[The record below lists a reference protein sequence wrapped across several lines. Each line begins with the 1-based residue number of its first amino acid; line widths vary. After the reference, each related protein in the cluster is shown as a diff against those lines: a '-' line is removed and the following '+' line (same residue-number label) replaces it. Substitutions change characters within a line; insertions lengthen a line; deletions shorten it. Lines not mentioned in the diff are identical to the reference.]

1 MPALQNFLRLKSG
14 PLTSELLL
22 RTNDFGLGKLPHNLE
37 TDGTTTSV
45 CGFCSTGCQLN
56 LHLHEGEAV
65 GLTPSTNYPVNLGMA
80 CPKGWEAL
88 TVLNSPERA
97 TAPLLKEFS
106 NKPSRKITWDLAS
119 KIFTDKFK
127 KIQATYGQD
136 SVAFIS
142 TGQIT
147 TEEMAFLGA
156 FAKFGMGIKHGDG
169 NTRQCMATSVVAYKQ
184 AFGFD
189 APPYTYADLEESDV
203 VILIGSNLA
212 IAHPILYQRLARNQ
226 RNPEIIVIDPRATET
241 AQIATQHLQIKS
253 KGDLPLLYALAH
265 CIIRDGRVDEEFIKE
280 HTEDF
285 EDFARFVRPYSPD
298 ATREDTQIGRLQVEA
313 LAKLISDP
321 TKRVSMWWTMGV
333 NQSHEGVRTAQAI
346 INLCLMTGNIG
357 KPGTGP
363 NSITGQCNAMG
374 SRLFSNTTNL
384 LGGHDFA
391 NPDHRAKVSKI
402 LEIPEEK
409 IPSEPSWAYDQILDG
424 IESGK
429 IKGLWVI
436 ATNPA
441 HSWINQGKFHEVR
454 KKLDFLVVQDM
465 YHTTETAK
473 TADLLLPAAAWGEK
487 SGTFINSE
495 RRIGT
500 IKQVRHAPGQAL
512 SDFRIIQLL
521 ANSWGV
527 GEMFEKWSSPPAAFE
542 LLQQL
547 SEGQPCEITGIA
559 GYQHLDE
566 AGGIQWPLRTSHS
579 QRPTSN
585 IEDSPLEGSALE
597 VRRSMFASERRLFE
611 NGQFFTPS
619 GRARFIFDPPAPLP
633 EPTCKEYPFTLLTGR
648 GTSAQWHTQSRTN
661 KSAVLRKLYP
671 AALFLDIHPDD
682 ALALSI
688 QDHDPITVSSRR
700 GSLEAQAHLTTSVRH
715 GEVFLP
721 MHEGTTN
728 LLTFPSF
735 DPHSRQPSYKACAI
749 KVESSCGLLV
759 VTA

>member
-1 MPALQNFLRLKSG
+1 MAPFSSLLKQKSG

-22 RTNDFGLGKLPHNLE
+22 RPADFGLGKLPRNLE
-37 TDGTTTSV
+37 TDSTTTSV
-45 CGFCSTGCQLN
+45 CGFCSTGCQLK
-56 LHLHEGEAV
+56 LHFHEGEAI
-65 GLTPSTNYPVNLGMA
+65 GLTPATDYPVNLGMA

-88 TVLNSPERA
+88 AVLDSPERA
-97 TAPLLKEFS
+97 TAPLLKEFANEAAKEIS
-106 NKPSRKITWDLAS
+106 WDLAG
-119 KIFTDKFK
+119 KIFSEKFK
-127 KIQATYGQD
+127 KIQATYGKE
-136 SVAFIS
+136 SVAFLS
-142 TGQIT
+142 TGQIA
-147 TEEMAFLGA
+147 TEEMAFLGS
-156 FAKFGMGIKHGDG
+156 FAKFGMGLKHGDG

-212 IAHPILYQRLARNQ
+212 IAHPILYQRLTRNK
-226 RNPEIIVIDPRATET
+226 RNPEIIVIDPRVTET
-241 AQIATQHLQIKS
+241 AQIATDHLQIKS
-253 KGDLPLLYALAH
+253 KGDLPLLYSLAH
-265 CIIRDGRVDEEFIKE
+265 CIIRDKRVDEDFVKN

-285 EDFARFVRPYSPD
+285 KKFARFVRPYSPD
-298 ATREDTQIGRLQVEA
+298 ATREDTQIDRLKVKEIA
-313 LAKLISDP
+313 NLISDSN
-321 TKRVSMWWTMGV
+321 KRVSIWWTMGV

-391 NPDHRAKVSKI
+391 NPTHRDKVSRI
-402 LEIPEEK
+402 LEVPEEN
-409 IPSEPSWAYDQILDG
+409 IPTEPSWAYDQIIDG
-424 IESGK
+424 IAAGK

-441 HSWINQGKFHEVR
+441 HSWINQGKFSEVR

-473 TADLLLPAAAWGEK
+473 TADLLLPAASWGEK
-487 SGTFINSE
+487 GGTFINSE

-500 IKQVRHAPGQAL
+500 IKQARHAPGQAL
-512 SDFRIIQLL
+512 SDFRILQLL

-527 GEMFEKWSSPPAAFE
+527 GEMFEKWSSPSAAFA
-542 LLQQL
+542 LMQQL
-547 SEGQPCEITGIA
+547 SEGQPCDITGIS

-566 AGGIQWPLRTSHS
+566 QGGIQWPL
-579 QRPTSN
+579 PKSN
-585 IEDSPLEGSALE
+585 SPLE
-597 VRRSMFASERRLFE
+597 RSTFNSERRLFADRK
-611 NGQFFTPS
+611 FHTPS
-619 GRARFIFDPPAPLP
+619 GRAKFLFDPPSPLP
-633 EPTCKEYPFTLLTGR
+633 EPTCRNFPFTLLTGR

-671 AALFLDIHPDD
+671 SELFLDLHPDD
-682 ALALSI
+682 AAHLKIAD
-688 QDHDPITVSSRR
+688 QDILKISSRR
-700 GSLEAQAHLTTSVRH
+700 GSITAKAHLTSNVNS

-721 MHEGTTN
+721 MHEGTVN
-728 LLTFPSF
+728 QLTFPAF
-735 DPHSRQPSYKACAI
+735 DPHSRQPSYKACAVRI
-749 KVESSCGLLV
+749 SATLDLH
-759 VTA
+759 

>member
-1 MPALQNFLRLKSG
+1 MPNWPKDRYDLPLDSLFMPAVLDKYLKQKTG

-22 RTNDFGLGKLPHNLE
+22 RPNDFGLGKLPRNLE
-37 TDGTTTSV
+37 TDGTATSV

-56 LHLHEGEAV
+56 LHLHEGEAI
-65 GLTPSTNYPVNLGMA
+65 GLTPSTGYPVNLGMA

-88 TVLNSPERA
+88 SVLSSSERA
-97 TAPLLKEFS
+97 TSPLLEGREIS
-106 NKPSRKITWDLAS
+106 WDLAAR
-119 KIFTDKFK
+119 IFTDRFK
-127 KIQATYGQD
+127 EVQAKHGKE

-142 TGQIT
+142 TGQIA
-147 TEEMAFLGA
+147 TEEMAFLGS

-203 VILIGSNLA
+203 VVLMGSNLA
-212 IAHPILYQRLARNQ
+212 IAHPILYQRLARNK
-226 RNPEIIVIDPRATET
+226 RNPEIVVIDPRMTET
-241 AQIATQHLQIKS
+241 AQIATRHLGIKS

-265 CIIRDGRVDEEFIKE
+265 CIVRDDRIDRNFLGKHTEGFDDFAGFIK
-280 HTEDF
+280 D
-285 EDFARFVRPYSPD
+285 YSPE
-298 ATREDTQIGRLQVEA
+298 ATRERTGMDPAEIES
-313 LAKLISDP
+313 LARLISDP
-321 TKRVSMWWTMGV
+321 SKRVSIWWTMGV

-391 NPDHRAKVSKI
+391 NPEHRAKVSRI
-402 LEIPEEK
+402 LEIPEEN
-409 IPSEPSWAYDQILDG
+409 IPTEPSWAYDQIIDG

-429 IKGLWVI
+429 IKGLWII

-441 HSWINQGKFHEVR
+441 HSWINQGRFHELR

-465 YHTTETAK
+465 YSTTETAK

-487 SGTFINSE
+487 SGTLINSE

-512 SDFRIIQLL
+512 SDFRIFQLL
-521 ANSWGV
+521 ANTWGC
-527 GEMFEKWSSPPAAFE
+527 GEMFEKWSSAPAAFE

-547 SEGQPCEITGIA
+547 SEGQPCDITGIR
-559 GYQHLDE
+559 GYKHLDD
-566 AGGIQWPLRTSHS
+566 AGGIQWPL
-579 QRPTSN
+579 PN
-585 IEDSPLEGSALE
+585 SADGE
-597 VRRSMFASERRLFE
+597 PDRERRLFE
-611 NGQFFTPS
+611 DHRFHTPD
-619 GRARFIFDPPAPLP
+619 GRAKFLFDPPAAIP
-633 EPTCKEYPFTLLTGR
+633 EPTCQAYPLTLLTGR

-671 AALFLDIHPDD
+671 ESLFLDLHPQD
-682 ALALSI
+682 ARKLEISD
-688 QDHDPITVSSRR
+688 QDKLTVSSRR
-700 GSLEAQAHLTTSVRH
+700 GQITALAHITTSVNP

-735 DPHSRQPSYKACAI
+735 DPHSRQPSYKACA
-749 KVESSCGLLV
+749 
-759 VTA
+759 VTIQNQSHP

>member
-1 MPALQNFLRLKSG
+1 MPQLQDLIRQKSG

-22 RTNDFGLGKLPHNLE
+22 RPNDFGLGKLPRNLE
-37 TDGTTTSV
+37 TDGTATSV

-56 LHLHEGEAV
+56 LHLREGEAV
-65 GLTPSTNYPVNLGMA
+65 GLTPSTHYPVNLGMA

-88 TVLNSPERA
+88 SILDSDERA
-97 TAPLLKEFS
+97 TIPLLKEFG
-106 NKPSRKITWDLAS
+106 NKPAREVSWEHAAMTFS
-119 KIFTDKFK
+119 EKFK
-127 KIQATYGQD
+127 KIQATHGTD

-142 TGQIT
+142 TGQIA

-156 FAKFGMGIKHGDG
+156 FAKFGMGVKHGDG

-189 APPYTYADLEESDV
+189 APPYTYADFEESDV

-212 IAHPILYQRLARNQ
+212 IAHPILYQRLARNK
-226 RNPEIIVIDPRATET
+226 RNPEIIVIDPRVTET
-241 AQIATQHLQIKS
+241 AQIATQHLQLKS

-265 CIIRDGRVDEEFIKE
+265 CIIRDERVDEEFVKN
-280 HTEDF
+280 HTEGF
-285 EDFARFVRPYSPD
+285 EEFARFVRDYSPD
-298 ATREDTQIGRLQVEA
+298 STREDTQIGRLQVEA

-321 TKRVSMWWTMGV
+321 SKRVSMWWTMGV

-391 NPDHRAKVSKI
+391 NPDHRSKVARI
-402 LEIPEEK
+402 LEIPTEN
-409 IPSEPSWAYDQILDG
+409 IPTESSWAYDQIIDG

-454 KKLDFLVVQDM
+454 KKLEFLVVQDM

-500 IKQVRHAPGQAL
+500 FKQARRAPGQAL

-521 ANSWGV
+521 AHAWGC
-527 GEMFEKWSSPPAAFE
+527 GEMFEKWSSPSATFE
-542 LLQQL
+542 LMQEL
-547 SEGQPCEITGIA
+547 SEGQPCDITGVK
-559 GYQHLDE
+559 GYQHLDDD
-566 AGGIQWPLRTSHS
+566 GGIQWPFTSS
-579 QRPTSN
+579 MIRPGHDPKASKH
-585 IEDSPLEGSALE
+585 DRDGSCYS
-597 VRRSMFASERRLFE
+597 RERRLFE
-611 NGQFFTPS
+611 DHQFFTPT
-619 GRARFIFDPPAPLP
+619 GRAQFIFDPPAPLP
-633 EPTCKEYPFTLLTGR
+633 EPTCNSYPFTLLTGR

-671 AALFLDIHPDD
+671 DSLFLDIHPDD
-682 ALALSI
+682 ALALGI
-688 QDHDPITVSSRR
+688 QDHEVVTVSSRR
-700 GSLEAQAHLTTSVRH
+700 GSLEAQAHLTTSVRPA
-715 GEVFLP
+715 EVFLP

-728 LLTFPSF
+728 LLTFQSV
-735 DPHSRQPSYKACAI
+735 DPHSRQPSYKACAV
-749 KVESSCGLLV
+749 KVESCGPHR
-759 VTA
+759 

>member
-1 MPALQNFLRLKSG
+1 MAPFSSLLKQKSG

-22 RTNDFGLGKLPHNLE
+22 RPADFGLGKLPRNLE
-37 TDGTTTSV
+37 TDSTTTSV
-45 CGFCSTGCQLN
+45 CGFCSTGCQLK
-56 LHLHEGEAV
+56 LHFHEGEAI
-65 GLTPSTNYPVNLGMA
+65 GLTPATDYPVNLGMA

-88 TVLNSPERA
+88 AVLDSPERA
-97 TAPLLKEFS
+97 TAPLLKEFANEAAKEIS
-106 NKPSRKITWDLAS
+106 WDLAG
-119 KIFTDKFK
+119 KIFSEKFK
-127 KIQATYGQD
+127 KIQATYGKE
-136 SVAFIS
+136 SVAFLS
-142 TGQIT
+142 TGQIA
-147 TEEMAFLGA
+147 TEEMAFLGS
-156 FAKFGMGIKHGDG
+156 FAKFGMGLKHGDG

-212 IAHPILYQRLARNQ
+212 IAHPILYQRLTRNK
-226 RNPEIIVIDPRATET
+226 RNPEIIVIDPRVTET
-241 AQIATQHLQIKS
+241 AQIATDHLQIKS
-253 KGDLPLLYALAH
+253 KGDLPLLYSLAH
-265 CIIRDGRVDEEFIKE
+265 CIIRDKRVDEDFVKN

-285 EDFARFVRPYSPD
+285 KKFARFVRPYSPD
-298 ATREDTQIGRLQVEA
+298 ATREDTQIDRLKVKEIA
-313 LAKLISDP
+313 NLISDSN
-321 TKRVSMWWTMGV
+321 KRVSIWWTMGV

-391 NPDHRAKVSKI
+391 NPTHRDKVSRI
-402 LEIPEEK
+402 LEVPEEN
-409 IPSEPSWAYDQILDG
+409 IPTEPSWAYDQIIDG
-424 IESGK
+424 IAAGK

-441 HSWINQGKFHEVR
+441 HSWINQGKFSEVR

-473 TADLLLPAAAWGEK
+473 TADLLLPAASWGEK
-487 SGTFINSE
+487 GGTFINSE

-500 IKQVRHAPGQAL
+500 IKQARHAPGQAL
-512 SDFRIIQLL
+512 SDFRILQLL

-527 GEMFEKWSSPPAAFE
+527 GEMFEKWSSPSAAFA
-542 LLQQL
+542 LMQQL
-547 SEGQPCEITGIA
+547 SEGQPCDITGIS

-566 AGGIQWPLRTSHS
+566 QGGIQWPL
-579 QRPTSN
+579 PKSN
-585 IEDSPLEGSALE
+585 SPLE
-597 VRRSMFASERRLFE
+597 RSTFNSERRLFADRK
-611 NGQFFTPS
+611 FHTPS
-619 GRARFIFDPPAPLP
+619 GRAKFLFDPPSPLP
-633 EPTCKEYPFTLLTGR
+633 EPTCRNFPFTLLTGR

-671 AALFLDIHPDD
+671 SELFLDLHPDD
-682 ALALSI
+682 AARLKIAD
-688 QDHDPITVSSRR
+688 QDILKISSRR
-700 GSLEAQAHLTTSVRH
+700 GSITAKAHLTSNVNS

-721 MHEGTTN
+721 MHEGTVN
-728 LLTFPSF
+728 QLTFPAF
-735 DPHSRQPSYKACAI
+735 DPHSRQPSYKACAVRI
-749 KVESSCGLLV
+749 SATLDLH
-759 VTA
+759 